1 MHIYIYAY
9 MLHICIYMYMYTYAY
24 VYVADPTAP
33 GHPGVRVADKPGSF
47 NGTFLRLSA
56 DREPSRPYPIE
67 PGDAFGLGCVGPGG
81 LGHWLTLVAEEGE
94 HYLQAR
100 Q

>member
-1 MHIYIYAY
+1 M
-9 MLHICIYMYMYTYAY
+9 HICIYAYITYI
-24 VYVADPTAP
+24 YVADPTAP